1 MSKVDRTEIA
11 YYGQP
16 IDTLSREELL
26 QALEELASA
35 IEDCAIKG
43 KKCQEIIRVKK
54 NLNPKNNSIG

>member
-1 MSKVDRTEIA
+1 MSKVDHKEIA

-26 QALEELASA
+26 QAFEELASA

-43 KKCQEIIRVKK
+43 GKCQDIVRVKRK
-54 NLNPKNNSIG
+54 SESKENH